1 MELPTKNHLEVVI
14 QEIIQD
20 KIYLD
25 ASGNLAVAADASPDL
40 TPMEDAGPN
49 LDDL

>member
-1 MELPTKNHLEVVI
+1 MEVVI
-14 QEIIQD
+14 QEIMQD

-25 ASGNLAVAADASPDL
+25 PQGKVAIKADVGPDQAA
-40 TPMEDAGPN
+40 DAGPN